1 MGIRK
6 IWQKADSFRG
16 CLEHLKTTQG
26 RRRYKSDE
34 DPLSVEN
41 LFVSDEAK
49 ILSSKVFRVMGDKTQ
64 VFTSPKNPL
73 IRNRKDHVL
82 EVVAVSVIASEM
94 LGLNT
99 DLVRAASLG
108 HDIGHVPF
116 GHQGEAWMQKAM
128 SRFQFCHEVMAP
140 IIAQKIE
147 RKGGGLNL
155 CYETLE
161 AMMCHS
167 GNTAKEGMTQEAWLL
182 RYTDKFAYIFHDVN
196 DIFSRMKYPSSMEIL
211 NLVSEFGDSQRERVT
226 TAISALVVESAE
238 SGYVSFTNSELAKRF
253 KRLRELMY
261 EIYPCVTQQ
270 NVSYTMEPLLE
281 FFTMI
286 KIGNPFLMLALLT
299 DKDAIML
306 ASETMKDMQ
315 AFNRTSLSEISPYL
329 DKAGD
334 IDLCNPDLNW

>member
-99 DLVRAASLG
+99 DL
-108 HDIGHVPF
+108 
-116 GHQGEAWMQKAM
+116 
-128 SRFQFCHEVMAP
+128 
-140 IIAQKIE
+140 
-147 RKGGGLNL
+147 
-155 CYETLE
+155 
-161 AMMCHS
+161 
-167 GNTAKEGMTQEAWLL
+167 
-182 RYTDKFAYIFHDVN
+182 
-196 DIFSRMKYPSSMEIL
+196 
-211 NLVSEFGDSQRERVT
+211 
-226 TAISALVVESAE
+226 
-238 SGYVSFTNSELAKRF
+238 
-253 KRLRELMY
+253 
-261 EIYPCVTQQ
+261 
-270 NVSYTMEPLLE
+270 
-281 FFTMI
+281 
-286 KIGNPFLMLALLT
+286 
-299 DKDAIML
+299 
-306 ASETMKDMQ
+306 
-315 AFNRTSLSEISPYL
+315 
-329 DKAGD
+329 
-334 IDLCNPDLNW
+334 